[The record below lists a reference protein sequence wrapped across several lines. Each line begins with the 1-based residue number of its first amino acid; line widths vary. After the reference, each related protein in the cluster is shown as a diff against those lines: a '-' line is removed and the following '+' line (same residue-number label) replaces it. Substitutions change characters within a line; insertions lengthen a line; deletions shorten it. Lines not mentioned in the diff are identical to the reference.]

1 MSSHIKTKEVNIMSD
16 QISFAEAINPL
27 LSSPWFIGAV
37 VVIVIAIVY
46 LLFVKKDKRLKAVII
61 SILQES
67 IQDAYD
73 KGMQVE
79 FVVDDIIAKA
89 IKKIKEKPDKW
100 DGILLYV
107 VQAKWFRNKLISITK
122 TLIEKI
128 AQAEPD
134 AELTKVDQ

>member
-1 MSSHIKTKEVNIMSD
+1 MSEE
-16 QISFAEAINPL
+16 ISFVEAIKPL
-27 LSSPWFIGAV
+27 ISSPLFIGVCV
-37 VVIVIAIVY
+37 VLLISIVY
-46 LLFVKKDKRLKAVII
+46 LLFIKKDKRLKALII

-67 IQDAYD
+67 IKDAYD

-79 FVVDDIIAKA
+79 FVVDDIIAKI

-107 VQAKWFRNKLISITK
+107 VQAKWFRNKLISIIK
-122 TLIEKI
+122 NLIEKI

-134 AELTKVDQ
+134 ADLKKVE

>member
-1 MSSHIKTKEVNIMSD
+1 MSEE
-16 QISFAEAINPL
+16 ISLVEAIKPL
-27 LSSPWFIGAV
+27 ISSPLFIGVCV
-37 VVIVIAIVY
+37 VLLISIVY
-46 LLFVKKDKRLKAVII
+46 LLFIKKDKRLKALII

-67 IQDAYD
+67 IKDAYD

-79 FVVDDIIAKA
+79 FVVDDIIAKI

-107 VQAKWFRNKLISITK
+107 VQAKWFRNKLISIIK
-122 TLIEKI
+122 NLIEKI

-134 AELTKVDQ
+134 ADLKKVE